1 MKRTPVAL
9 VTGFLGSGKTTLIN
23 RLLGHPGMADTAVIV
38 NEFGEIGLDHHL
50 IATSDDAVV
59 LLENGC
65 LCCAV
70 RGDLVRTLD
79 DLHRKRCGGTLPP
92 FARVLIETSGL
103 ADPGPVIQALLG
115 EPTLHARYA
124 LGGVIAVVDAVNGPA
139 TLDARIEALKQV
151 AVADRIVLTKLDLA
165 GAASAPLADAA
176 ALRERLA
183 TINPGAAIVPAPAA
197 PDPAFF
203 FDARTPED
211 ADDPAAVVN
220 WLAAER
226 YLGDAV
232 RSRDPTRPRHD
243 ARVRSCCI
251 VRDEPVS
258 EAVLGLFID
267 ALSSSLGPALLRL
280 KGLIAVAERPDTPAV
295 LHGAQA
301 LLHELRWLP
310 RWPSADRRTRIVVI
324 TLDRDP
330 QDIEALLDL
339 AERMAAGAKR
349 ARARSPAPGARLP
362 ANACLS
368 S

>member
-1 MKRTPVAL
+1 MDRTPVAL

-38 NEFGEIGLDHHL
+38 NEFGTIGLDHHL
-50 IATSDDAVV
+50 IAASDDAVV

-79 DLHRKRCGGTLPP
+79 ELHRKRAGGTLPP

-115 EPTLHARYA
+115 EPSLHARYA
-124 LGGVIAVVDAVNGPA
+124 LAGVVAVVDAVNGPA
-139 TLDARIEALKQV
+139 TLDARVEALKQV

-165 GAASAPLADAA
+165 AVPAGGTALA
-176 ALRERLA
+176 ERLA
-183 TINPGAAIVPAPAA
+183 AINPGAHIVASPARPEPAL
-197 PDPAFF
+197 F

-211 ADDPAAVVN
+211 ADEPAAVFG

-226 YLGDAV
+226 HLGDAL
-232 RSRDPTRPRHD
+232 RSRHPARARHD
-243 ARVRSCCI
+243 DRVRSCCI
-251 VRDEPVS
+251 VRAQPIG
-258 EAVLGLFID
+258 EAPLGLFID
-267 ALSSSLGPALLRL
+267 ALSASMGPGLLRI

-301 LLHELRWLP
+301 LMHELSWLS

-330 QDIEALLDL
+330 RDIEALLEL
-339 AERMAAGAKR
+339 AERMAAGAVR
-349 ARARSPAPGARLP
+349 ARARTSTPVDRETASGRL
-362 ANACLS
+362 AS
-368 S
+368 